1 MIYFSIIGFNDCNI
15 DKSAP
20 HVTGGAT
27 LKTFMAFKDEID
39 KVYLFYTKT
48 GEPKDEDLIKACELN
63 GQEMKR
69 EKRNIELNNI
79 SSLNQII
86 DELTK
91 IDKGINFRILDNAS
105 GKLL

>member
-1 MIYFSIIGFNDCNI
+1 MLDNKLEAVI
-15 DKSAP
+15 
-20 HVTGGAT
+20 
-27 LKTFMAFKDEID
+27 
-39 KVYLFYTKT
+39 
-48 GEPKDEDLIKACELN
+48 
-63 GQEMKR
+63 
-69 EKRNIELNNI
+69 NIELNSV